1 MFVLPILF
9 MSCVIIRILVEQ
21 AGIIE
26 SVLTFANLR
35 NLH

>member
-1 MFVLPILF
+1 MFLLPIQF
-9 MSCVIIRILVEQ
+9 MSCVVILILVEQ